1 MSWPL
6 VVVAVLAAAVVLMRT
21 FAARIY
27 DAVIIHMTERW
38 YACFIA
44 EMPHGASVL
53 DVGIGTA
60 TALVRNKAAAAA
72 KALRFTGVDY
82 ERAYVEQARSGLAAA
97 GMSDVASVVHG
108 SIYEAKALLP
118 KGYKCD
124 AVYFS
129 GSFSLMPDPPAA
141 LRVVAETLRDRETGR
156 IYITQVSV
164 AGVAGAM
171 MQVVQRGWWCQKH
184 CIRDPRPQTQTQQTQ
199 TQPQPQPLLCHT
211 DCREHMSSDVSLR
224 HELHYITNIRL
235 IISYYNTFRVLT

>member
-1 MSWPL
+1 MYMYWAL

-199 TQPQPQPLLCHT
+199 TQTQPQPQPLLCHA
-211 DCREHMSSDVSLR
+211 DC
-224 HELHYITNIRL
+224 
-235 IISYYNTFRVLT
+235 